1 MSELYKK
8 MYANLVGDVDDTI
21 QYIGNTILLGE
32 CGKVEMTAVGDMLKE
47 ALLKA
52 EDMYLDVEE

>member
-8 MYANLVGDVDDTI
+8 MYASLVGDVDDTI
-21 QYIGNTILLGE
+21 QYIGNTILLGD
-32 CGKVEMTAVGDMLKE
+32 CGKMEMTAVGNMLKE

-52 EDMYLDVEE
+52 EDMYLNAEE

>member
-8 MYANLVGDVDDTI
+8 MYASLVGDVDDTI
-21 QYIGNTILLGE
+21 QYIGNAILLGD
-32 CGKVEMTAVGDMLKE
+32 CGKAEMTAVGNMLKE

-52 EDMYLDVEE
+52 EDMYLDAEE